1 LKNDSRAISRRRL
14 LSLRFTNKKEIYEKD
29 TFNKKDEV

>member
-1 LKNDSRAISRRRL
+1 L